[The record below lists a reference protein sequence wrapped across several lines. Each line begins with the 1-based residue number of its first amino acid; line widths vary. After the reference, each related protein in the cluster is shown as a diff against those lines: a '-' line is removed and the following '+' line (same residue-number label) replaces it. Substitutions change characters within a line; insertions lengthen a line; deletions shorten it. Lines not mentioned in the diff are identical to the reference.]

1 MASKSILR
9 TSIRS
14 PRAFMTPRSSKSILK
29 RPAPLPLSPGAPAP
43 FAASFSV
50 LVSPNKLS
58 PHVHF
63 TGSPAMVATFSALSP
78 ASFDRAPIS
87 ASPASASWADRVVSP
102 AGNTF
107 KLGNP
112 PKRTPTVAKNNTLT
126 VPSFEDPRSPKPYI
140 SRNPAPKETSR
151 DTPTVATLTVPSFG
165 DPRSPKPYV
174 ARSSAQ
180 KETLTSTKKDA
191 LAPPTPFVDPRSP
204 KPYIPRSGV
213 RFEEIVLHV
222 PRGPHGMENLGKA
235 LTVYP
240 RSPYPSA
247 PLADEEVDSTMEDLI
262 NSPRGRTMM
271 RSPKPTKRPTHSRA
285 RSLSDI
291 QSSNSKRRP
300 APAAAF
306 LSPVKE
312 SPNVMMKTP
321 ATRPAPLPLPA
332 EISEAQLSTAF
343 WQAMTLEET
352 PVSSGLNSPA
362 LMFGNQD
369 GTLWSPRPRKKEF
382 RGMGETMVSM
392 MSPAQ
397 RNVFRKGDVASP
409 SPNDPFAAFPSFT
422 IALMNMEGVIS
433 YPPRARVE

>member
-1 MASKSILR
+1 
-9 TSIRS
+9 
-14 PRAFMTPRSSKSILK
+14 MTPRTSKSILK
-29 RPAPLPLSPGAPAP
+29 RPAPLPLSPRAPVP

-63 TGSPAMVATFSALSP
+63 SGSPAMVATFSALSS
-78 ASFDRAPIS
+78 ATYDRAPIS
-87 ASPASASWADRVVSP
+87 VSPASAQHSSWADRVISP
-102 AGNTF
+102 TVNGF
-107 KLGNP
+107 KLGHP
-112 PKRTPTVAKNNTLT
+112 PKRTPTVAKNDTLT

-140 SRNPAPKETSR
+140 SRNAAPKETSR

-174 ARSSAQ
+174 ARSAQ
-180 KETLTSTKKDA
+180 KGTLASTGTTLRQDTLA
-191 LAPPTPFVDPRSP
+191 APPTFVDPRSP

-213 RFEEIVLHV
+213 RFEQLVLHV
-222 PRGPHGMENLGKA
+222 PRGPHAMEDLGKA

-247 PLADEEVDSTMEDLI
+247 PIAAEEVDSPMSEFI
-262 NSPRGRTMM
+262 NSPRGRSPM
-271 RSPKPTKRPTHSRA
+271 RPSMPAKAFTHSRA
-285 RSLSDI
+285 RSLDI
-291 QSSNSKRRP
+291 NSTSKRRHTT
-300 APAAAF
+300 AAALSKNPAGF

-312 SPNVMMKTP
+312 SPGVMKTP
-321 ATRPAPLPLPA
+321 ATRPAPLPIA
-332 EISEAQLSTAF
+332 ADTAEAQLSSAF

-352 PVSSGLNSPA
+352 PVSSGLKSPA

-382 RGMGETMVSM
+382 RGMGEMASM

-422 IALMNMEGVIS
+422 VALMNMDGVIS